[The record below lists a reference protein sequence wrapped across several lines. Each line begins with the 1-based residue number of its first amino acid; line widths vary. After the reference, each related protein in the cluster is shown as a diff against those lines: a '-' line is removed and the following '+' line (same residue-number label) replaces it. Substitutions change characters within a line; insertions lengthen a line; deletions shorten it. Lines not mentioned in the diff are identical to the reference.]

1 MEETVVPH
9 MRKNITI
16 RRTGSGLPTMAVW
29 LLCLFASSAMAFDES
44 KYPDLSGEW
53 RGTGNRWPTNPP
65 LTPEYQAVW
74 EANKRDHSTGGSPTL
89 TCLPPGMPRQASVY
103 EPMEII

>member
-1 MEETVVPH
+1 MV
-9 MRKNITI
+9 
-16 RRTGSGLPTMAVW
+16 RRTGIGTLVLSAI
-29 LLCLFASSAMAFDES
+29 LLCTSGSGTLALDEA

-53 RGTGNRWPTNPP
+53 HGTGNRWPTNPP

-74 EANKRDHSTGGSPTL
+74 DANKRDHSTGGSPTL

-103 EPMEII
+103 EPMEDRKSTRLNSSHLGI

>member
-1 MEETVVPH
+1 MTSKENDMDHRAGMGMLTLAA
-9 MRKNITI
+9 M
-16 RRTGSGLPTMAVW
+16 
-29 LLCLFASSAMAFDES
+29 LLCMFNTGALAFDDS

-74 EANKRDHSTGGSPTL
+74 EVNKRDHSTGGSPTL
-89 TCLPPGMPRQASVY
+89 TCLPPGMPRQAKIGRASWR
-103 EPMEII
+103 EGG